1 MANLKIVLVGGGS
14 FAWTPRLVG
23 NILQNDFLNGSEVV
37 LYDVNPE
44 TLALTYQ
51 LCQQYRELS
60 GADVRIIQTT
70 DQTEALSGAD
80 AVVVTI
86 TTGGLRA
93 MAHDLEIPEKYGI
106 YQMVGDTVGPGG
118 LSRSLRNVPVF
129 LNLARAMETHCPGGW
144 MLNCSNPLSALTRV
158 VDRETSVR
166 TVGVCHGVPNV
177 AKNFAQFFGVDIASC
192 SYVNTGIDHCAW
204 FTEFVVNG
212 RPAME
217 QLKEMGVEDWLAL
230 DPEAA
235 EQDGTFAGLSRLRC
249 GIRVGLDLGALPA
262 IGDRHLFEF
271 LPGYL
276 NDEDA
281 MAKHGLVRTSVADR
295 EKGKVDAQK
304 RLEELVKGTGELQL
318 PDSSDDV
325 AAWIA
330 ALYGGPPVE
339 DNLNAPNIGQVPQ
352 LPEGA
357 VVETRGVLDATGY
370 RPLVSPMPE
379 PIEAIVRPHAVREE
393 LTVDAALEGSFEKAL
408 SAMVSDPLVRNAEDA
423 RPLLE
428 ELVAAN
434 REFLPQFE

>member
-23 NILQNDFLNGSEVV
+23 NILQNPFLNGSEVV
-37 LYDVNPE
+37 LYDLNPE

-60 GADVRIIQTT
+60 GADVRITQTT
-70 DQTEALSGAD
+70 DQVEALSGAD

-129 LNLARAMETHCPGGW
+129 LDLARAMEQHCPGAW
-144 MLNCSNPLSALTRV
+144 MLNCSNPLSVLTRV

-212 RPAME
+212 RPAIE
-217 QLKEMGVEDWLAL
+217 QLNEMGVEDWLAL

-235 EQDGTFAGLSRLRC
+235 EQDGTFAGLSQLRC
-249 GIRVGLDLGALPA
+249 GIRIGLDLGALPA

-271 LPGYL
+271 FPGYL

-281 MAKHGLVRTSVADR
+281 MAKRGLVRTSVADR
-295 EKGKVDAQK
+295 KNGKVDAQ
-304 RLEELVKGTGELQL
+304 LQIL
-318 PDSSDDV
+318 ITV
-325 AAWIA
+325 AVI
-330 ALYGGPPVE
+330 
-339 DNLNAPNIGQVPQ
+339 
-352 LPEGA
+352 
-357 VVETRGVLDATGY
+357 
-370 RPLVSPMPE
+370 
-379 PIEAIVRPHAVREE
+379 
-393 LTVDAALEGSFEKAL
+393 
-408 SAMVSDPLVRNAEDA
+408 
-423 RPLLE
+423 
-428 ELVAAN
+428 
-434 REFLPQFE
+434 

>member
-1 MANLKIVLVGGGS
+1 
-14 FAWTPRLVG
+14 
-23 NILQNDFLNGSEVV
+23 
-37 LYDVNPE
+37 
-44 TLALTYQ
+44 
-51 LCQQYRELS
+51 
-60 GADVRIIQTT
+60 
-70 DQTEALSGAD
+70 
-80 AVVVTI
+80 
-86 TTGGLRA
+86 

-129 LNLARAMETHCPGGW
+129 LDLARAMEQHCPGAW

-177 AKNFAQFFGVDIASC
+177 AKNFAQFFGVDIAAC

-212 RPAME
+212 RPAAE

-235 EQDGTFAGLSRLRC
+235 ERDGTFAGLFRLRC
-249 GIRVGLDLGALPA
+249 GIRLGLDLGALPA

-281 MAKHGLVRTSVADR
+281 MARYGLVRTSVADR
-295 EKGKVDAQK
+295 ENGKVVAQK
-304 RLEELVKGTGELQL
+304 RLEELVAGTGELQL
-318 PDSSDDV
+318 PDSIDDV

-330 ALYGGPPVE
+330 ALHGGPPVE

-408 SAMVSDPLVRNAEDA
+408 SAMASDPLVRNAEDA